1 MSSLS
6 KNTSYIEDKMDKN
19 RFYKSLLGFS
29 ETKNHKIKR
38 NVSLK
43 RWEIAHVSE
52 EEYWNDYTTESLSKR
67 SGERYRN
74 KAKILIEEWK
84 KYIKIN
90 NQIKILQIG
99 CGPEDVINYF
109 PIGKKY
115 SIDPLADFYK
125 KKFSFNY
132 KLTNLQ
138 KAGGENIPFKDNFFD
153 VVVLTNVLDHT
164 HMPEKVLSEI
174 QRVLKKEGL
183 FHFENYIFQ
192 RNFLRIAK
200 VWRILKK
207 IFKNEIY
214 NIHHPYM
221 FSLQDLKDLIS
232 DKFSIVKEEIG
243 KDIGNYDSFEDFQ
256 EKIKKE
262 RKITIKIPTVFGLY
276 GSINY
281 TCFYKKN

>member
-1 MSSLS
+1 M
-6 KNTSYIEDKMDKN
+6 
-19 RFYKSLLGFS
+19 GFS

-67 SGERYRN
+67 SSERYKK
-74 KAKILIEEWK
+74 KAEILIEEWK

-90 NQIKILQIG
+90 NKTKILQIG
-99 CGPEDVINYF
+99 CGPEDVINHF
-109 PIGKKY
+109 SIGKKY

-125 KKFSFNY
+125 KRFAFNY
-132 KLTNLQ
+132 KTTNLQ
-138 KAGGENIPFKDNFFD
+138 KAGGENIPFKNNFFD

-164 HMPEKVLSEI
+164 YMPEKVLSEI
-174 QRVLKKEGL
+174 HRVLKENGL
-183 FHFENYIFQ
+183 FYFENYIFQ
-192 RNFLRIAK
+192 RNFLKIAK
-200 VWRILKK
+200 VWGILKK
-207 IFKNEIY
+207 VFRNEIY

-221 FSLQDLKDLIS
+221 FSLQDLRDLIS

-243 KDIGNYDSFEDFQ
+243 RQIGYCENFENF
-256 EKIKKE
+256 EESIKKE
-262 RKITIKIPTVFGLY
+262 RKITMKIPAVVRLY

-281 TCFYKKN
+281 TCFCKKH